1 MSEREESRRRYLQQY
16 EFSHH
21 DVPSWMVVAYWIGE
35 WALEWEAQE
44 DEAAVMREVFKVLP
58 PVAPED
64 MN

>member
-21 DVPSWMVVAYWIGE
+21 DVPSWMVVVYWVGE
-35 WALEWEAQE
+35 WSLEWEAQE
-44 DEAAVMREVFKVLP
+44 DELAMLRTVMTVLP
-58 PVAPED
+58 NIPPEE